1 MLSLSRCN
9 PIAHPNVFSI
19 NEHLKEMSASKQEG
33 ERGKDGKGLKI
44 WEERKENVF
53 TCNSIN
59 YGSNISYSHCVRT

>member
-33 ERGKDGKGLKI
+33 EREGWKGVEDLGG
-44 WEERKENVF
+44 EERE
-53 TCNSIN
+53 
-59 YGSNISYSHCVRT
+59 CVYM